1 MVLGQGWPK
10 KLPRRK
16 HPAEPNTGSA
26 AKGPRNKILLTGAQL
41 LGFNRE
47 EGNRFCRDKRGIII
61 TASQLTTD
69 VSLGFDLLVEAA
81 A

>member
-26 AKGPRNKILLTGAQL
+26 ANGPRTRFYLLGPSFLGLTGKKEID
-41 LGFNRE
+41 FIEIE
-47 EGNRFCRDKRGIII
+47 EG
-61 TASQLTTD
+61 L
-69 VSLGFDLLVEAA
+69 
-81 A
+81 